1 MFFHS
6 SLLLLVL
13 PPVLV
18 PRQSEYPRPPPP
30 LPSPFRSVDDPPMPY
45 NASFP
50 FNRQNQLDHSPN
62 SFDMPG
68 DEIRLFISTLS
79 PSDKPYLNLF
89 FYSDNFKRSIFL
101 LSIFLKETAFFR
113 GCLVL
118 HVLWSRIDLYY
129 TKVKS
134 KHMVSVKGDI
144 RGYKG

>member
-68 DEIRLFISTLS
+68 DETRLFISTLS

-89 FYSDNFKRSIFL
+89 FYSYNFKRSILL
-101 LSIFLKETAFFR
+101 LSIFLIETAFFR
-113 GCLVL
+113 GGLVL
-118 HVLWSRIDLYY
+118 HVLWSRIFVLHQSE
-129 TKVKS
+129 VKTHGFG
-134 KHMVSVKGDI
+134 K
-144 RGYKG
+144 RRY

>member
-1 MFFHS
+1 MEKPRPFSTMEEHKTQYVSHS
-6 SLLLLVL
+6 SLVLLVL

-68 DEIRLFISTLS
+68 DET
-79 PSDKPYLNLF
+79 
-89 FYSDNFKRSIFL
+89 
-101 LSIFLKETAFFR
+101 
-113 GCLVL
+113 
-118 HVLWSRIDLYY
+118 
-129 TKVKS
+129 
-134 KHMVSVKGDI
+134 
-144 RGYKG
+144 